1 MIKIKR
7 YLFPSLLG
15 LAWLPT
21 AQAATDCTAVT
32 EIPQQEC
39 EALVALYNSTDGA
52 NWLLNDDW
60 NVTNTPCSWWGITC
74 SAGHVTE
81 ISLGYNNFNGTIPN
95 QLGNLSQLTTLS
107 LNGNQLTGSIPAELG
122 NLSQLTT
129 LDLSWNDLT
138 GSIPAELGNLSQLTT
153 LDLNYNQLTGA
164 IPTELGNLTQ
174 LTTLDLSGNDLTGSI
189 PAELGNLTQLTT
201 LDLSGNDLT
210 GSIPAELGNLS
221 QLTTLD
227 LSGNDLIGSIPV
239 ELGNLSQ
246 LTTLYLN
253 GNQLTGSIPTEL
265 GNLSQL
271 TTLDLSWNTQYDDN
285 YQPISGLTGTIP
297 SSLGNLSQ
305 LTSLSLSSNQLT
317 GSIPT
322 ELGSLSQLTTLN
334 LSENTQYDDNYQP
347 ISGFTGNIPTSLGN
361 LSQLTTLNL
370 GGNQLT
376 GSIPTELS
384 NLSQLTELDLSSNQ
398 LTGSISVELE
408 NLSQLTNLDFSGNQ
422 LTVTG
427 SICPMVTEI
436 PQVECEALVA
446 LYNSTDGANW
456 SSDWNVTNTPCSW
469 SGVSCSAGQVTDI
482 YLGYNNLNGTIP
494 RELGNLTQLTTLNLS
509 PNQLT
514 GSIPTELG
522 NLTQLTELD
531 LGGNQLTGSIPTEIG
546 NLTQLTELDL
556 GGNQLTGSIPAELGN
571 LAQLTELDLGENQL
585 ISIPTELGNLSQ
597 LTSLDLSSNQLTGSI
612 PTELGN
618 LSQLTSL
625 DLSSNQLTG
634 SIPPELENLEQLS
647 IGGNQLTGAICT
659 LVTEIPQVECEALVA
674 LYNSTDGANWSDS
687 PDNGWNGTNTPCNWW
702 GITCNAGQVTEIYL
716 GYHNLNGTIPR
727 ELGNLSQLTTLN
739 LSPNQLTGSIP
750 TELGNLTQL
759 TELDLGGNQLTGSIP
774 TEIGNLTQLTELDLG
789 GNQLTGT
796 IPTELGNLSQLT
808 TLDLSGIEQYDD
820 NGESILSGLT
830 GSIPT
835 SLGNLSQLTTFDLSG
850 NQLTGT
856 IPTELGNLSQLTDL
870 NLSGNQ
876 LDSICPIVTE
886 IPQVQ
891 CEALVALYN
900 STDGANWYDSSYN
913 DWNVTNT
920 PCSWWGITCNAGQ
933 VTEISLGYHN
943 LNGTIPSELGNLSQ
957 LTTLDLSWNDLT
969 GSIPAELGNLSQLTT
984 LDLNWNDLT
993 GSIPAEL
1000 GNLSQLTTL
1009 NLSSNQLTG
1018 SISVELEN
1026 LSQLTNLD
1034 FSGNQLTVTGSIC
1047 PMVTEIPQVE
1057 CEALV
1062 ALYNS
1067 TDGANWWWY
1076 SNWNVT
1082 NTPCNWSGVSCNTGQ
1097 VTDISLGYNNLN
1109 GTIPSELGN
1118 LSQLVWL
1125 DLSWNELTGPIPS
1138 ELGNLSQLGIL
1149 FLADNQLSNEIPTS
1163 LSNLTN
1169 LDDMWG
1175 LDLGYN
1181 NLTASDPDLI
1191 DFLNLYDSDWAETQF
1206 LTLATCATGSV
1217 TMTPKMLDFGS
1228 EAVDNSLA
1236 LTANVRSEGCD
1247 DLQIDTIDFAGNDA
1261 ADFSVQNQ
1269 ECYDGEWQGETFTAC
1284 QFNIAFSPTVA
1295 GDKEASFN
1303 MVFNNTEV
1311 PDATMP
1317 LQATAVNPQAPEI
1330 SVSPS
1335 PIDFGN
1341 VTIGESTTPQT
1352 VTVENTGDINLQID
1366 AITLTGADATEFSF
1380 YGDCS
1385 SKTFMRPGEQ
1395 CQLSAQL
1402 IPETEGDKQAALDIS
1417 AISTVALTGQA
1428 MPLLDCADGNIRIQT
1443 IADGSWDSANTWD
1456 LERIPNE
1463 NDVVR
1468 INSGHTITGSA
1479 SYLNVKT
1486 LCIETDATLESL
1498 DDQGTGL
1505 QIAATDYMG
1514 NKGTIRGR
1522 DGALGQPG
1530 ASIYLSSG
1538 SGWWEGNPFYN
1549 EGRII
1554 AGHGGDSQQQG
1565 GHGGMI
1571 HISGGGLINTPNEN
1585 GNGGIIQAGNG
1596 GDITGTQAGQAGEG
1610 GRIAMWGSEFLRHQ
1624 GDIRITAGNG
1634 GNCNPSASGFQ
1645 TGGEGGYI
1653 ITNANLSI
1661 HLQGTFQAGNGS
1673 TNCNVNG
1680 IAGQVYID
1688 PAVISISGE
1697 NTSISG
1703 GEVTINGADTIEL
1716 TDLSDGAI
1724 RATGDIT
1731 LAANEDHV
1739 IDMRGNT
1746 GQFLQAGKQVQILA
1760 DEIVLDEEVKL
1771 SEVVQANNTMVGPS
1785 RVLREV
1791 SLTSAGLLSGEPG
1804 ETIFINF
1811 TLSNNGPETDT
1822 YTLNLSDSQGW
1833 SLTPLPDN
1841 TIEIE
1846 GLGGLSFEQEVTLP
1860 NQPGERNLITIT
1872 ATSQADPEVKAT
1884 AEVQVTVAGGS
1895 RERPSSSS
1903 NSSGSGTKPLRP
1915 TMNIFVEIQGRGQ
1928 GNVEIISDKGSMT
1941 CEPRHCQ
1948 AVDYA
1953 QDFTGMACDP
1963 NYCTSVVDTGTTVT
1977 LTPKPDKGSIFKSW
1991 GGHPDCSK
1999 TNRPVT
2005 GNRLC
2010 IAYFGKED

>member
-494 RELGNLTQLTTLNLS
+494 RELGNLT
-509 PNQLT
+509 
-514 GSIPTELG
+514 
-522 NLTQLTELD
+522 
-531 LGGNQLTGSIPTEIG
+531 
-546 NLTQLTELDL
+546 
-556 GGNQLTGSIPAELGN
+556 
-571 LAQLTELDLGENQL
+571 
-585 ISIPTELGNLSQ
+585 
-597 LTSLDLSSNQLTGSI
+597 
-612 PTELGN
+612 
-618 LSQLTSL
+618 
-625 DLSSNQLTG
+625 
-634 SIPPELENLEQLS
+634 
-647 IGGNQLTGAICT
+647 
-659 LVTEIPQVECEALVA
+659 
-674 LYNSTDGANWSDS
+674 
-687 PDNGWNGTNTPCNWW
+687 
-702 GITCNAGQVTEIYL
+702 
-716 GYHNLNGTIPR
+716 
-727 ELGNLSQLTTLN
+727 QLTTLN

>member
-1 MIKIKR
+1 MNEGCLFSPKNSDFYPDSLGVKISFGNQLLPGQGRSFFMIKIKR

-15 LAWLPT
+15 LAWLPIT
-21 AQAATDCTAVT
+21 QAATDCTAVT
-32 EIPQQEC
+32 EIPQVEC
-39 EALVALYNSTDGA
+39 ESLIALYNSTDGA
-52 NWLLNDDW
+52 NWSDNTDW
-60 NVTNTPCSWWGITC
+60 NVTNTPCSWSGVTC
-74 SAGHVTE
+74 SAGQVTE
-81 ISLGYNNFNGTIPN
+81 ISLEYNWLYGSIPSE
-95 QLGNLSQLTTLS
+95 LGNISQLTTLVLRNNS
-107 LNGNQLTGSIPAELG
+107 LTGP
-122 NLSQLTT
+122 
-129 LDLSWNDLT
+129 
-138 GSIPAELGNLSQLTT
+138 
-153 LDLNYNQLTGA
+153 
-164 IPTELGNLTQ
+164 
-174 LTTLDLSGNDLTGSI
+174 
-189 PAELGNLTQLTT
+189 
-201 LDLSGNDLT
+201 
-210 GSIPAELGNLS
+210 
-221 QLTTLD
+221 
-227 LSGNDLIGSIPV
+227 
-239 ELGNLSQ
+239 
-246 LTTLYLN
+246 
-253 GNQLTGSIPTEL
+253 IPTEL

-271 TTLDLSWNTQYDDN
+271 TELDLSRNISEDMD
-285 YQPISGLTGTIP
+285 SGLTGTIP

-305 LTSLSLSSNQLT
+305 LTVLDLSSNQLT
-317 GSIPT
+317 SIPAELGNLTQLTALDLRWNGLISIPAELGNLSLLTTLDLSDNQLFSIPAELGNLSQLT
-322 ELGSLSQLTTLN
+322 ELDLSGNQLTSIPDELGNLSQLTTLD
-334 LSENTQYDDNYQP
+334 LSGNKHEYVGNDQP
-347 ISGFTGNIPTSLGN
+347 VGGLTTIPTSLGN
-361 LSQLTTLNL
+361 LSQLTTLDLAINQLTGPIPTELGNL
-370 GGNQLT
+370 SQLTFLSLSYNQLT
-376 GSIPTELS
+376 GSIPTELTNLS
-384 NLSQLTELDLSSNQ
+384 RLTFLSLSHNQLTGPIPVELANLSQLTTLHLTANQLTGPIPPELGNLELSVGGNQ
-398 LTGSISVELE
+398 LTGSICTL
-408 NLSQLTNLDFSGNQ
+408 
-422 LTVTG
+422 
-427 SICPMVTEI
+427 VTEI

-456 SSDWNVTNTPCSW
+456 YQSPDNGWNGTNTPCYW
-469 SGVSCSAGQVTDI
+469 SGVGCSAGQVTEI
-482 YLGYNNLNGTIP
+482 YLSYNNLNGTIP
-494 RELGNLTQLTTLNLS
+494 SELGNLSQLTTLDLSGNTQYDDNGQLSGGLSGAIPTSLGNLSQLTTLNLS
-509 PNQLT
+509 
-514 GSIPTELG
+514 
-522 NLTQLTELD
+522 D
-531 LGGNQLTGSIPTEIG
+531 
-546 NLTQLTELDL
+546 
-556 GGNQLTGSIPAELGN
+556 NQLTGSIPAELGN
-571 LAQLTELDLGENQL
+571 LSQLEWLSLSNNQLTGQ
-585 ISIPTELGNLSQ
+585 IPSELGNLEQ
-597 LTSLDLSSNQLTGSI
+597 IFVGGNQLTGSI
-612 PTELGN
+612 CPM
-618 LSQLTSL
+618 
-625 DLSSNQLTG
+625 
-634 SIPPELENLEQLS
+634 
-647 IGGNQLTGAICT
+647 
-659 LVTEIPQVECEALVA
+659 VTEIPQVECEALVEF
-674 LYNSTDGANWSDS
+674 YNSTDGANWSDS

-796 IPTELGNLSQLT
+796 IPT
-808 TLDLSGIEQYDD
+808 
-820 NGESILSGLT
+820 
-830 GSIPT
+830 
-835 SLGNLSQLTTFDLSG
+835 
-850 NQLTGT
+850 
-856 IPTELGNLSQLTDL
+856 
-870 NLSGNQ
+870 
-876 LDSICPIVTE
+876 
-886 IPQVQ
+886 
-891 CEALVALYN
+891 
-900 STDGANWYDSSYN
+900 
-913 DWNVTNT
+913 
-920 PCSWWGITCNAGQ
+920 
-933 VTEISLGYHN
+933 
-943 LNGTIPSELGNLSQ
+943 
-957 LTTLDLSWNDLT
+957 
-969 GSIPAELGNLSQLTT
+969 
-984 LDLNWNDLT
+984 
-993 GSIPAEL
+993 EL

-1269 ECYDGEWQGETFTAC
+1269 ECYDGEWQEETFTAC
-1284 QFNIAFSPTVA
+1284 QFNIVFSPTVA
-1295 GDKEASFN
+1295 GDKEATFN
-1303 MVFNNTEV
+1303 IVFNDTEV
-1311 PDATMP
+1311 QAATMP
-1317 LQATAVNPQAPEI
+1317 LQATAVNPQTPEI
-1330 SVSPS
+1330 SVSPN
-1335 PIDFGN
+1335 PLDFGT
-1341 VTIGESTTPQT
+1341 VMIDESATPQT
-1352 VTVENTGDINLQID
+1352 VTVENTGNINLPFD
-1366 AITLTGADATEFSF
+1366 TFTLTGENATEFSF

-1385 SKTFMRPGEQ
+1385 AKTFMRPGEQ
-1395 CQLSAQL
+1395 CHLLAQF
-1402 IPETEGDKQAALDIS
+1402 IPQSEGDKQADLNIS
-1417 AISTVALTGQA
+1417 SISSVALIGQVA
-1428 MPLLDCADGNIRIQT
+1428 PLSDCADGNITIQT
-1443 IADGSWDSANTWD
+1443 VTNGSWYSPEIWD
-1456 LERIPNE
+1456 VNRIPDE
-1463 NDVVR
+1463 NDVIK
-1468 INSGHTITGSA
+1468 INSGHTITGA
-1479 SYLNVKT
+1479 FYAMVKT
-1486 LCIETDATLESL
+1486 LCIEPDATLESL
-1498 DDQGTGL
+1498 DDQGTAL
-1505 QIAATDYMG
+1505 LIEATKYLS
-1514 NKGTIRGR
+1514 NKGTIRGQ
-1522 DGALGQPG
+1522 DGAPAQPG
-1530 ASIYLSSG
+1530 ASIYLSTG
-1538 SGWWEGNPFYN
+1538 NGWWLGNPFYN

-1554 AGHGGDSQQQG
+1554 AGHGGHGAPNAGYG
-1565 GHGGMI
+1565 GNI
-1571 HISGGGLINTPNEN
+1571 HISGGGIINTPNEN

-1634 GNCNPSASGFQ
+1634 GNCNPNASGFQ

-1661 HLQGTFQAGNGS
+1661 YLQGTFQAGKGGI
-1673 TNCNVNG
+1673 NCNANG
-1680 IAGQVYID
+1680 TDGVVYID
-1688 PAVISISGE
+1688 PEVISISGA
-1697 NTSISG
+1697 NTTISG
-1703 GEVTINGADTIEL
+1703 GDIIVNGADTIEL

-1724 RATGDIT
+1724 HATGDIT
-1731 LAANEDHV
+1731 LAVSEDNV

-1746 GQFLQAGKQVQILA
+1746 GQFLQADGQVQILA
-1760 DEIVLDEEVKL
+1760 DEIVLDKEVKL
-1771 SEVVQANNTMVGPS
+1771 SEVVQAKNTMVGPS

-1860 NQPGERNLITIT
+1860 NQPGERNLISIT
-1872 ATSQADPEVKAT
+1872 ATSQADPEVKAI

-1895 RERPSSSS
+1895 RENPSSTS

-1915 TMNIFVEIQGRGQ
+1915 TMNIFVEIQGQGQ

-1941 CEPRHCQ
+1941 CEPKHCET
-1948 AVDYA
+1948 VDYT
-1953 QDFTGMACDP
+1953 QDFTKMVCDP